1 MASRPSFQDT
11 VNNIP
16 FERLEVLGMTLE
28 SFPDCHNNFMGHFPI
43 TNTYIVAVSS
53 RVSVSLLILAFAF
66 LLNVRDN
73 RKHLET

>member
-43 TNTYIVAVSS
+43 TNTPISWDAG
-53 RVSVSLLILAFAF
+53 RG
-66 LLNVRDN
+66 
-73 RKHLET
+73 

>member
-1 MASRPSFQDT
+1 MVTERMSAAVCRLLCVGKVGFGMASRPSFQDT

-43 TNTYIVAVSS
+43 TNTPISWDAG
-53 RVSVSLLILAFAF
+53 RG
-66 LLNVRDN
+66 
-73 RKHLET
+73 